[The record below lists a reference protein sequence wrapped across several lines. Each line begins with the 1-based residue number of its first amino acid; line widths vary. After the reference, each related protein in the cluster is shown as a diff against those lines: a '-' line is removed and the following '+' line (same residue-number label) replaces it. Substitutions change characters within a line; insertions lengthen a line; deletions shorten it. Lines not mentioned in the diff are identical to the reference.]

1 MAERRRKTKTILLDD
16 LDPRTKALKRT
27 DVKRKILAHTSAM
40 AGVLIG
46 PLKHGCEIFGL
57 NCGQFSF
64 INILEHCLNEI
75 GPAHCVVATWT
86 AAGADIK
93 RAKVFCNKA
102 ELLSMKWLIDRSFKS
117 RQPEL
122 CAILQDNFG
131 AESIRTASSH
141 AKFMLLY
148 NDDWNLVI
156 RTSMNLNMNK
166 RIEDFEISD
175 DPVFLKYML
184 DLVDAVFET
193 TDKSDVFSKK
203 DELNHIANQMK
214 DTDVWKNRPKH
225 LNLKPRSS
233 RVEPRSLELSPRRSK
248 LLPNE
253 SLKRDSLMNS

>member
-1 MAERRRKTKTILLDD
+1 MAGKSILINQIDNCNKAINRTAKER
-16 LDPRTKALKRT
+16 
-27 DVKRKILAHTSAM
+27 VILAHTSAM

-93 RAKVFCNKA
+93 KAKTFCNRS
-102 ELLSMKWLIDRSFKS
+102 ELLSMKWLIPRSFKS

-122 CAILQDNFG
+122 CQILQDNFG

-148 NDDWNLVI
+148 NDEWNLVI

-175 DPVFLKYML
+175 DPVFLNYML
-184 DLVDAVFET
+184 DLVNAVFDT
-193 TDKSDVFSKK
+193 TDQNDVFSTN
-203 DELNHIANQMK
+203 DEKNHIANQMK
-214 DTDVWKNRPKH
+214 DTDVWKNRAYN

-233 RVEPRSLELSPRRSK
+233 KVVPRSLQLSPK
-248 LLPNE
+248 KINLTLKNLE
-253 SLKRDSLMNS
+253 KRDLVTNN

>member
-1 MAERRRKTKTILLDD
+1 MVTQV
-16 LDPRTKALKRT
+16 TKAIKRSGK
-27 DVKRKILAHTSAM
+27 DRKIIAHTSAM
-40 AGVLIG
+40 ASVLIG
-46 PLKHGCEIFGL
+46 SIEHGCEIFGL
-57 NCGQFSF
+57 TCGQFSF

-122 CAILQDNFG
+122 CAILQNNFG

-175 DPVFLKYML
+175 DPVFLNYML
-184 DLVDAVFET
+184 NLVKAVFET
-193 TDKSDVFSKK
+193 TDETDVFTKK
-203 DELNHIANQMK
+203 DEINHIANQMK
-214 DTDVWKNRPKH
+214 ETDVWKKRPKC
-225 LNLKPRSS
+225 LNLHPRSS
-233 RVEPRSLELSPRRSK
+233 RLENKSLDLTPRMLNLRPPELVK
-248 LLPNE
+248 V
-253 SLKRDSLMNS
+253 DSQKNS